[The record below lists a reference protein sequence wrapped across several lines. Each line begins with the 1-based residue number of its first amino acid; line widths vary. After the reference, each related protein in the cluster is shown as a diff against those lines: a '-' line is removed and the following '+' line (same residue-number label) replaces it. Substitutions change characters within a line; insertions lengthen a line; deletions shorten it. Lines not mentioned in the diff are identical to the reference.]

1 MERGR
6 INEYAQDAR
15 LRGIFW
21 VLKVT
26 LDSKGSHCLNF
37 PELTTAMQID
47 KG

>member
-6 INEYAQDAR
+6 IDEYAQDAR

-26 LDSKGSHCLNF
+26 PDPEGSHCLNF